1 MKKLDLSILVGFILA
16 VLLSGFT
23 SFANECNTIR
33 ENVLRLHIMANSN
46 EEEDQQLKLAVRD
59 ALLLQT
65 QDIFTNSQD
74 KTQAM
79 MLADANID
87 KIKEIAMREVKNQGY
102 DYPVTVS
109 IVKMFFTT
117 RQYGE
122 VLVPSGMYD
131 ALRVEIGSG
140 QGNNWWCVMFPPMC
154 LPSVSS
160 KDEVSDLESDIV
172 QLGTQPKLVPSFA
185 IVEWIETIANKFQ

>member
-16 VLLSGFT
+16 ILFSGFT

-33 ENVLRLHIMANSN
+33 ENVFRLHIMANSN
-46 EEEDQQLKLAVRD
+46 NDADQQLKIAVRD

-65 QDIFTNSQD
+65 QTIFTNSQD
-74 KTQAM
+74 KTQAIT
-79 MLADANID
+79 LASANLD
-87 KIKEIAMREVKNQGY
+87 KIKEIATEEIKKQGF
-102 DYPVTVS
+102 DYPVRVS

-117 RQYGE
+117 RQYGD
-122 VLVPSGMYD
+122 VLVPAGMYD

-154 LPSVSS
+154 IPA
-160 KDEVSDLESDIV
+160 VSDTTDATALESDIV
-172 QLGTQPKLVPSFA
+172 SLGSDPKLVPSFA
-185 IVEWIETIANKFQ
+185 IVEWIESIKNKLK

>member
-16 VLLSGFT
+16 VLFSGFT
-23 SFANECNTIR
+23 SFANECNIIR
-33 ENVLRLHIMANSN
+33 ENVFRLHIMANSN
-46 EEEDQQLKLAVRD
+46 EEQDQQLKLAVRD

-87 KIKEIAMREVKNQGY
+87 KIKEIAIQEVKNQGY
-102 DYPVTVS
+102 DYPVRVS

-160 KDEVSDLESDIV
+160 KDEVSDLEIDIV
-172 QLGTQPKLVPSFA
+172 ELGTQPKLVPSFA

>member
-87 KIKEIAMREVKNQGY
+87 KIKEIAMQEVKNQGY
-102 DYPVTVS
+102 DYPVRVS

>member
-16 VLLSGFT
+16 VLFSGFT
-23 SFANECNTIR
+23 SFANECNIIR
-33 ENVLRLHIMANSN
+33 ENVFRLHIMANSN
-46 EEEDQQLKLAVRD
+46 EEQDQQLKLAVRD

-87 KIKEIAMREVKNQGY
+87 KIKEIAIQEVKNQGY
-102 DYPVTVS
+102 DYPVRVS

-172 QLGTQPKLVPSFA
+172 ELGTQPKLVPSFA